1 MNNDAVVRVRYFDRQ
16 FLRTQ
21 DFIDEQA
28 YHLAMRRRH
37 NVSHHS
43 WGIVRGLQISF
54 AEGSFAVAPGMAVDG
69 FGRELI
75 VGGSRQISVGL
86 FDEHGVDDLDVWL
99 AYDLVETDAAPPGYA
114 GCGQDAASFTYRVQE
129 QPRIRLTPSPP
140 DPGAENRRIPPDV
153 PDGDVVFDPTRTPPD
168 DPEQDF
174 PVFLG
179 RIFRQRARPT
189 QPFVH
194 DVDLANRPY
203 AGLVGESIHSPSG
216 LTRVQVGAEEAGDR
230 RRFAVF
236 VPDPPSNDSGQ
247 VPFFEIL
254 DDGAVNVRGQTTL
267 LGDLTM
273 AHGAIELGDGGHLD
287 GARPW
292 QIYHVSDDQVHHELR
307 IEMGRQGTTPGLN
320 QVVIGSWSPDDK
332 RFHPCLTVSD
342 DGTVT
347 VHGNLVVEGRL
358 HELVPRGVD
367 QFSPEANAM
376 LLAAHLSG
384 VAGGNVALQP
394 GPQTA
399 LFGRPV
405 LAQLVGSV
413 DPLTR
418 AMTDTIDAMA
428 NDDAVIQR
436 FAQMVKSRDG
446 DDGTLA
452 QRIADALTGN
462 GG

>member
-21 DFIDEQA
+21 DFVDEQA

-37 NVSHHS
+37 NVAHHR

-75 VGGSRQISVGL
+75 VGESRQISVGA
-86 FDEHGVDDLDVWL
+86 FDERGVDDLDVWL
-99 AYDLVETDAAPPGYA
+99 AYDLIETDAAPSGYA
-114 GCGQDAASFTYRVQE
+114 GCGQDAATFTYRVLE
-129 QPRIRLTPSPP
+129 QPWIRLSASPP
-140 DPGAENRRIPPDV
+140 DPGAANRRMPQDV
-153 PDGDVVFDPTRTPPD
+153 PDGDVAFDPIRTPPD

-189 QPFVH
+189 QPFVY
-194 DVDLANRPY
+194 DTDPANRPY

-216 LTRVQVGAEEAGDR
+216 LTRVQIGAEHGDDR

-236 VPDPPSNDSGQ
+236 VPDPPATDAGHD
-247 VPFFEIL
+247 PYFEIL

-267 LGDLTM
+267 FGDLTM
-273 AHGAIELGDGGHLD
+273 AHGSIELGDGGHRD

-292 QIYHVSDDQVHHELR
+292 QIYHESDDESHHELR
-307 IEMGRQGTTPGLN
+307 VEMGPRGATPGLN

-332 RFHPCLTVSD
+332 KFHPCLTVSD

-347 VHGNLVVEGRL
+347 VHGNLVVEGGL
-358 HELVPRGVD
+358 HELVPRGAD
-367 QFSPEANAM
+367 QFGPEANAM

-384 VAGGNVALQP
+384 IAGGNVVLQP
-394 GPQTA
+394 GPHTA
-399 LFGRPV
+399 LLGRPV
-405 LAQLVGSV
+405 LAQL
-413 DPLTR
+413 LTPEIDLTQ
-418 AMTDTIDAMA
+418 AMSSTIDAMA
-428 NDDAVIQR
+428 DDAASIQR
-436 FAQMVKSRDG
+436 FAELVKHQ
-446 DDGTLA
+446 DDDAGTLA
-452 QRIADALTGN
+452 KRIADALTGN
-462 GG
+462 GD